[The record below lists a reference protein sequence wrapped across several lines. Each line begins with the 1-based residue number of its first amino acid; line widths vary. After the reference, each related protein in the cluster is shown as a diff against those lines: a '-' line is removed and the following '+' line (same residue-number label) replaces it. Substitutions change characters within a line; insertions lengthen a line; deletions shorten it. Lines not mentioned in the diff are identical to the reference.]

1 MQNYQLT
8 AEEQLYLD
16 FINTRDIDFVQNSVK
31 IQTKVQTIGWLFT
44 MASEG
49 KIQSL
54 SPYLQRIL
62 LTKVWRADNFLKSK
76 SYIRDVWNGLGQ
88 TTPFFLVPIDLV
100 LSNIDEFA
108 ESEKNEDVLSQLAE
122 VKSKIVEFKTDKVQ
136 FINIDG
142 QTRSNESIV
151 PYLKSEFNLISDGNQ
166 VALNV
171 LNQNGDYE
179 DISFKLFK
187 DLSAI
192 QKGFFYSI
200 PLLINILVE
209 GSLDDITHA
218 LISINSNEKW
228 TEWQEIFHGT
238 WISVFPKRIHE
249 VYEAEE
255 SGPIKDF
262 FKLKIRDA
270 GKYNSDTS
278 GWERWI
284 AEHLYF
290 LKNKTYP
297 SITDLEKVFKQNGVD
312 VPNKEHSTVL
322 KSYIAELADNYTNNL
337 MLDHQ
342 FVSDWCLLRDIIDNA
357 PANNKKDHY
366 YMNFNVQKFK
376 ILSVPRLLTWFTQTV
391 EILSAKNL
399 LDDNKQKVLNVKSYS
414 FDNNKGIVA
423 NADSYPAHKSGGYK
437 LASITGRMKILIN
450 ELNEKFNWLVD
461 ERIISTTTSMP
472 KKSSVLA
479 ANDYISNA
487 GVLID
492 PTKKSSEKY
501 ERGHITSR
509 KNGGDDSVANLKPQL
524 KKANRSYSGRNM
536 VKK

>member
-1 MQNYQLT
+1 
-8 AEEQLYLD
+8 
-16 FINTRDIDFVQNSVK
+16 
-31 IQTKVQTIGWLFT
+31 
-44 MASEG
+44 
-49 KIQSL
+49 
-54 SPYLQRIL
+54 
-62 LTKVWRADNFLKSK
+62 
-76 SYIRDVWNGLGQ
+76 
-88 TTPFFLVPIDLV
+88 
-100 LSNIDEFA
+100 
-108 ESEKNEDVLSQLAE
+108 
-122 VKSKIVEFKTDKVQ
+122 
-136 FINIDG
+136 
-142 QTRSNESIV
+142 
-151 PYLKSEFNLISDGNQ
+151 
-166 VALNV
+166 
-171 LNQNGDYE
+171 
-179 DISFKLFK
+179 
-187 DLSAI
+187 
-192 QKGFFYSI
+192 
-200 PLLINILVE
+200 
-209 GSLDDITHA
+209 
-218 LISINSNEKW
+218 
-228 TEWQEIFHGT
+228 
-238 WISVFPKRIHE
+238 
-249 VYEAEE
+249 
-255 SGPIKDF
+255 
-262 FKLKIRDA
+262 
-270 GKYNSDTS
+270 
-278 GWERWI
+278 
-284 AEHLYF
+284 
-290 LKNKTYP
+290 
-297 SITDLEKVFKQNGVD
+297 
-312 VPNKEHSTVL
+312 
-322 KSYIAELADNYTNNL
+322 
-337 MLDHQ
+337 LDHQ

-376 ILSVPRLLTWFTQTV
+376 ILSAPRLLTWFTQTV

-479 ANDYISNA
+479 ANDYVSNA